1 MDKGT
6 FDKHRESLKS
16 VQTLKVTGT
25 VHSAAG
31 LTVLAAFPGARIGDL
46 VTIAADRDHSVK
58 AEVIG
63 FEGKKVILMP
73 FGAMVGIGA
82 GDRVEP
88 DEQPFAVPCG
98 ESLTGRILDGFGSP
112 IDDKPLESD
121 VEWRSIY
128 ATPPDPLSRKR
139 ISRKL
144 AVGIKAIDA
153 LMTVGEGQRVG
164 LFSGSGVGKST
175 IIGQIAR
182 SAAAERIVI
191 GLIGE
196 RGREVREFIEDN
208 LGKEGLA
215 RCVVVCSTSDS
226 PPMARYKA
234 GLTATTI
241 AEWFRESGRSVLLLV
256 DSITRL
262 ARALREIGLAA
273 GETPAR
279 RGFPPSVFARL
290 PEILERSGNSR
301 NGIMTAIYS
310 VLIEAGDMDEPVA
323 DEVRGIL
330 DGHIV
335 LERKIAQRGLWPS
348 IDPLASIS
356 RVMDTVVSPEHGEA
370 AAWMKGTMA
379 VYEQNRDLIQIG
391 AYKKGS
397 DREID
402 RSIRWMQE
410 IENFLRQGKD
420 ELVPFDDML
429 RMLTELRKKA
439 KQDRM

>member
-31 LTVLAAFPGARIGDL
+31 LTVLATFPNARIGDL
-46 VTIAADRDHSVK
+46 VTIAADRDCPVK

-63 FEGKKVILMP
+63 FEGKNVILMP

-112 IDDKPLESD
+112 IDGKPLEGN
-121 VEWRSIY
+121 VEWRSIW
-128 ATPPDPLSRKR
+128 AAAPDPLSRKR

-356 RVMDTVVSPEHGEA
+356 RVMDTVVSPEHREA